1 MTKDLPRI
9 LLVSEASLDQ
19 ERTGLNRTLL
29 NLFVGYP
36 PERFMIYTI
45 QSSHRDYP
53 TPPPLDKNIAAFPE
67 SFLPYIN
74 NRLGLVINP
83 LIRFIN
89 FQLLDWLPIYEQAKL
104 EDFSPEIV
112 LICPVGIP
120 ALLVGY
126 KVAQLFKV
134 PFIPYFMDDWVTNNH
149 QRWLSGGLQS
159 LCHKVLE
166 ESSAWLMISS
176 QLEKRLVQKF
186 QLPLKRSQIVHNPV
200 DLSNKT
206 FPDFK
211 LHSGKVFR
219 IVYAGS
225 IWAMHYDAIAV
236 VAEAIYG
243 LRCNG
248 VDIELVLYT
257 DQCFWNNYQ
266 TNWQKWEVIYGSKI
280 PYDQL
285 NQYLQKAK
293 LLLVASSFLPEMADF
308 TSSSVQ
314 TKLTDYMVSGT
325 PILACGPTY
334 SACNQFIKDWNCGLV
349 CETNEVAVIQKLLL
363 KQMENSTE
371 LESLAR
377 NAFAVVSNHFDANKV
392 RANLYEFIQET
403 TEDRLISNQNHNNI

>member
-1 MTKDLPRI
+1 
-9 LLVSEASLDQ
+9 
-19 ERTGLNRTLL
+19 
-29 NLFVGYP
+29 
-36 PERFMIYTI
+36 
-45 QSSHRDYP
+45 
-53 TPPPLDKNIAAFPE
+53 
-67 SFLPYIN
+67 
-74 NRLGLVINP
+74 
-83 LIRFIN
+83 
-89 FQLLDWLPIYEQAKL
+89 
-104 EDFSPEIV
+104 
-112 LICPVGIP
+112 
-120 ALLVGY
+120 
-126 KVAQLFKV
+126 
-134 PFIPYFMDDWVTNNH
+134 
-149 QRWLSGGLQS
+149 
-159 LCHKVLE
+159 
-166 ESSAWLMISS
+166 
-176 QLEKRLVQKF
+176 
-186 QLPLKRSQIVHNPV
+186 
-200 DLSNKT
+200 
-206 FPDFK
+206 
-211 LHSGKVFR
+211 
-219 IVYAGS
+219 
-225 IWAMHYDAIAV
+225 MHYDAIAV

>member
-29 NLFVGYP
+29 NLFAGYP
-36 PERFMIYTI
+36 PERFMIYAP
-45 QSSHRDYP
+45 QASHRDYP

-83 LIRFIN
+83 LIRYIN

-104 EDFSPEIV
+104 ANFSPEIV

-126 KVAQLFKV
+126 KVSRLFKV
-134 PFIPYFMDDWVTNNH
+134 PFISYFMDDWVTNNH

-186 QLPLKRSQIVHNPV
+186 QLPFKRSLIVHNPV
-200 DLSNKT
+200 DLSNKIFPEPTPHTEKT
-206 FPDFK
+206 FR
-211 LHSGKVFR
+211 V
-219 IVYAGS
+219 VYAGS
-225 IWAMHYDAIAV
+225 IFSMHYDAIAV
-236 VAEAIYG
+236 VAEAIYE
-243 LRCNG
+243 LRCSG

-257 DQCFWNNYQ
+257 DQSFWNNYQ
-266 TNWQKWEVIYGSKI
+266 TSWQKWEVIYGSKI

-293 LLLVASSFLPEMADF
+293 LLLVASSFLPEMADV

-314 TKLTDYMVSGT
+314 TKLTDYMVSGI

-334 SACNQFIKDWNCGLV
+334 SACNQFVKTWNCGSV
-349 CETNEVAVIQKLLL
+349 CETNQVSVVKDTLLRQIQNYSALLAFA
-363 KQMENSTE
+363 K
-371 LESLAR
+371 
-377 NAFAVVSNHFDANKV
+377 NAFEIVQEHFEVSRV
-392 RANLYEFIQET
+392 RVKLYEFIKQT
-403 TEDRLISNQNHNNI
+403 AQH